1 MSRQW
6 MPPRAAL
13 EEMAERFG
21 TPLHIYDG
29 PGMAENAL
37 RFLDAFSWNDGFRQ
51 FFAVKATPTPAI
63 LELLHGL
70 GMGMDCSSLAE
81 LELCRRIGIPGSDI
95 MFTSNDTSAAEYR
108 MAAGMGAIINLDDA
122 GHIDFLREAAGLPP
136 LLCLRFNPGD
146 PDTGN
151 SIIGHPREAKFGMPC
166 DQLLD
171 ACRMLAGLGVERF
184 GLHTMIVSNELD
196 TETFSTVAGMMF
208 SLAVRMRDETGVQV
222 EFVNLGGG
230 LGIPYR
236 PGQRAIDVE
245 SLSSSIGALHD
256 RILGSAGMGGVKV
269 CTECGRYVTG
279 PYGCLLARVLHV
291 KRTWKN
297 FVGLDASMAD
307 LMRPGMYGAYHHI
320 SVVGREDEPADFL
333 CDVTGSLC
341 ENNDKFAVD
350 RLLPGVEPGDLV
362 VIHDTGAHG
371 HAMGFNYNGKLRSA
385 EVMIRPDGVPELIRR
400 AETLEDYFATAVFH
414 GCCSDS
420 SRTPA
425 DEAAY

>member
-1 MSRQW
+1 

-13 EEMAERFG
+13 EEIASEFG
-21 TPLHIYDG
+21 TPVHIYDG
-29 PGMAENAL
+29 QGMAENAV
-37 RFLDAFSWNDGFRQ
+37 RFLRAFSWNEGFRQ
-51 FFAVKATPTPAI
+51 FFAVKATPTPAV
-63 LELLHGL
+63 LELLKGL

-95 MFTSNDTSAAEYR
+95 MFTSNDTSAEEYR
-108 MAAGMGAIINLDDA
+108 LAASMGAVINLDDA
-122 GHIDFLREAAGLPP
+122 GHIGFLREEAGLPP

-151 SIIGHPREAKFGMPC
+151 SIIGRPREAKFGMPL
-166 DQLLD
+166 DQLLG
-171 ACRMLAGLGVERF
+171 AYRRLAGLGVERF
-184 GLHTMIVSNELD
+184 GLHTMTVSNELNPD
-196 TETFSTVAGMMF
+196 VFTALAETMF
-208 SLAVRMRDETGVQV
+208 ALAVRIRGETGVTV

-236 PGQRAIDVE
+236 PGQRRMDVE
-245 SLSSSIGALHD
+245 SLSCAIRLRHE
-256 RILGSAGMGGVKV
+256 RILGAAGMGGVKV
-269 CTECGRYVTG
+269 FTECGRFVTG

-320 SVVGREDEPADFL
+320 SVVGRDEEPADFL

-350 RLLPGVEPGDLV
+350 RLLPRPEPGDLV

-371 HAMGFNYNGKLRSA
+371 RAMGFNYNGKLRSA
-385 EVMIRPDGVPELIRR
+385 EVMLRSDGVAELIRR
-400 AETLEDYFATAVFH
+400 AETLEDYFATAVF
-414 GCCSDS
+414 
-420 SRTPA
+420 P
-425 DEAAY
+425 

>member
-1 MSRQW
+1 

-13 EEMAERFG
+13 EEIASRFG
-21 TPLHIYDG
+21 TPVHIYDWQ
-29 PGMAENAL
+29 GMAENAL
-37 RFLDAFSWNDGFRQ
+37 RFLGAFSWNKGFRQ

-81 LELCRRIGIPGSDI
+81 LELCRRMGIPGSDI
-95 MFTSNDTSAAEYR
+95 MFTSNDTSAGEYR
-108 MAAGMGAIINLDDA
+108 LAADMGAVVNLDDA
-122 GHIDFLREAAGLPP
+122 GHIDFLRDAAGLPH

-151 SIIGHPREAKFGMPC
+151 SIIGRPREAKFGMPC
-166 DQLLD
+166 DQLLE
-171 ACRMLAGLGVERF
+171 AYRKLAGLGVERF
-184 GLHTMIVSNELD
+184 GLHTMIVSNELNPD
-196 TETFSTVAGMMF
+196 AFAAIAEMMF
-208 SLAVRMRDETGVQV
+208 TLAVRIRGETGVSV

-236 PGQRAIDVE
+236 PEQRGIDIGLLSQSIRKAHE
-245 SLSSSIGALHD
+245 S
-256 RILGSAGMGGVKV
+256 ILGPAGMSGVKV
-269 CTECGRYVTG
+269 FTECGRFVTG
-279 PYGCLLARVLHV
+279 PFGCLLARVLHV

-320 SVVGREDEPADFL
+320 SAVGKEEEPKDFL

-350 RLLPGVEPGDLV
+350 RLLPRVEPGDLV

-385 EVMIRPDGVPELIRR
+385 EILLRPDGTQELIRR
-400 AETLEDYFATAVFH
+400 AETLDDYFATALF
-414 GCCSDS
+414 
-420 SRTPA
+420 R
-425 DEAAY
+425 